1 MALVVGLITYDEE
14 IKNRHFLSM
23 IATFSERITKI
34 QIANVG
40 EQLFA
45 LWYLEFATSEL

>member
-1 MALVVGLITYDEE
+1 MALVVGLITYYEE

-23 IATFSERITKI
+23 ITTFSERITKI

-45 LWYLEFATSEL
+45 L